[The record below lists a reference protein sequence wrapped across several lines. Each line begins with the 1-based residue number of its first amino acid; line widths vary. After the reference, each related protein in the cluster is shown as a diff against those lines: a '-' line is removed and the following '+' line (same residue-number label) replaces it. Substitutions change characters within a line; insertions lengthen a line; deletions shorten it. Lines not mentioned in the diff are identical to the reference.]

1 MEAAAPAVLQ
11 VNLNDMGAPNW
22 GGFTPS
28 GSHRLLW
35 M

>member
-1 MEAAAPAVLQ
+1 MQAAAPAVLQ

-22 GGFTPS
+22 GFTPS